1 MVFKVFLLEFKNFN
15 LKLGFF
21 VVFENCWSWDLVLFV
36 IEIFNLE
43 MGVLEIYLVDFI
55 FDFCE
60 YVFEDLIFKFW
71 FVYVLLLVV
80 WCFLEIFLFLY
91 LFCCLKSFVFFL
103 VFIGVLL
110 LFFFLDNGCDV
121 SFKFFN
127 FFIGFVVFWNLFF
140 LWFRVLGFGIVGV
153 IGELYLGI

>member
-1 MVFKVFLLEFKNFN
+1 
-15 LKLGFF
+15 
-21 VVFENCWSWDLVLFV
+21 
-36 IEIFNLE
+36 

-110 LFFFLDNGCDV
+110 LFIFLDNGCDV

-127 FFIGFVVFWNLFF
+127 FFIRFVVFWNLFF

-153 IGELYLGI
+153 IGELYSGI